1 MSFKTDKK
9 DGVKEEIVK
18 IVTSL
23 EPEVEVLDEGK
34 EKEDTQRNGF
44 DIIRLIL
51 GLAIFLIGMY
61 GNFGD
66 LVCNICTVVSLIILL
81 SRTAVKGFKQVTK
94 NKVLDENEMI
104 VFFLQKL

>member
-1 MSFKTDKK
+1 MDIKR
-9 DGVKEEIVK
+9 
-18 IVTSL
+18 VTSAL
-23 EPEVEVLDEGK
+23 L
-34 EKEDTQRNGF
+34 GF
-44 DIIRLIL
+44 PLV
-51 GLAIFLIGMY
+51 LAIFLIGMY